1 LNLSLAFLVYLPTGR
16 WAEVDAEVERGDVR
30 TATNRLVW
38 LTLLTGQALR
48 RGRLDLVDAH
58 LPELQETSL
67 ASMEPQ
73 RILPMASV
81 AMPRAL
87 LARDDQL
94 VRELADVTEG
104 TLGKTT
110 NWSLG
115 FIGVA
120 RSLAAIGDRERLE
133 AKVQALIE
141 PTVECLPSTIL
152 TIGRGLLARLEGDP
166 ATAARLLLAAERELA
181 AWDRTYEGACIA
193 LEAAFALDASGDGAG
208 AEAATARATAVLE
221 PLDCVNPY

>member
-1 LNLSLAFLVYLPTGR
+1 
-16 WAEVDAEVERGDVR
+16 
-30 TATNRLVW
+30 
-38 LTLLTGQALR
+38 
-48 RGRLDLVDAH
+48 
-58 LPELQETSL
+58 
-67 ASMEPQ
+67 
-73 RILPMASV
+73 MASV

-166 ATAARLLLAAERELA
+166 ATAA
-181 AWDRTYEGACIA
+181 WDRTYEGACIA